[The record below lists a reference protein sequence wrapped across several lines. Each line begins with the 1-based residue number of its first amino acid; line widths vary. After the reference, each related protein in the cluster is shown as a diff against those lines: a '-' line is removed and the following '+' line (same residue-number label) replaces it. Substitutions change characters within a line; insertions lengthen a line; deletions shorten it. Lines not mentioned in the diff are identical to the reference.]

1 VRRIKLEPLGGIG
14 TVRVP
19 ENPATPVTHSAAN
32 VPTHLFQGQRQLQ
45 TPFAPAKAAYL
56 GRIPQTPRTQRYP
69 TGQRAT
75 RPRSRRSGRRSAARG
90 DPSQAED
97 DPEPVARLDGFA
109 VASRRM
115 HVHLCRRTGKAA
127 AA

>member
-1 VRRIKLEPLGGIG
+1 MRRTKLEPVDGIG
-14 TVRVP
+14 TVHVP
-19 ENPATPVTHSAAN
+19 ENPAAPVTHSAAN

-45 TPFAPAKAAYL
+45 MPFAPPKAAYV
-56 GRIPQTPRTQRYP
+56 GRIPQTPNPRRYP

-75 RPRSRRSGRRSAARG
+75 RPRSRRSGRKSAARG

-97 DPEPVARLDGFA
+97 DPEPVARFDGFA
-109 VASRRM
+109 VASRRL
-115 HVHLCRRTGKAA
+115 HDLCRRSSKAA

>member
-1 VRRIKLEPLGGIG
+1 VRRTKLEPVGGID

-32 VPTHLFQGQRQLQ
+32 VPTHLFQEQRQLRP
-45 TPFAPAKAAYL
+45 PFAPSKAAYV
-56 GRIPQTPRTQRYP
+56 GRIPQTPRPRRYP

-75 RPRSRRSGRRSAARG
+75 RPRSRRSGRKSAARG

-97 DPEPVARLDGFA
+97 DPEPVTRFDGFA

-115 HVHLCRRTGKAA
+115 HEHLCRRTRKAA

>member
-1 VRRIKLEPLGGIG
+1 VRRAKLETVGGIG

-32 VPTHLFQGQRQLQ
+32 VPTHLFQGQRQLR
-45 TPFAPAKAAYL
+45 TPFAPPKAAYV
-56 GRIPQTPRTQRYP
+56 GRIPQTLSPRRYP

-75 RPRSRRSGRRSAARG
+75 RPRSRRGGRKSAARG

-97 DPEPVARLDGFA
+97 DPEPVAWLDGFA

-115 HVHLCRRTGKAA
+115 HEHLCRRTSKAA